1 VLAYNECN
9 RASVGAIDTAVMY
22 ILTEDR
28 YRSLEYRQ
36 TREILPEAAQVRPHN
51 VALESWTFGYICRIG
66 SVLQENK
73 TKVLRR
79 KASQVRRS

>member
-36 TREILPEAAQVRPHN
+36 TREILPEAAQVR
-51 VALESWTFGYICRIG
+51 STQCSIG
-66 SVLQENK
+66 ILDFWIHLPNRFRSAGKQNK
-73 TKVLRR
+73 SITP
-79 KASQVRRS
+79 